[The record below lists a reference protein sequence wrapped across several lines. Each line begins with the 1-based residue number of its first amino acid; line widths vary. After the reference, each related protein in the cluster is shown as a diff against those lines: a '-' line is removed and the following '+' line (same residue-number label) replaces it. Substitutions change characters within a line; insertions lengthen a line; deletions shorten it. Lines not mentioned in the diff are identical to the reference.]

1 MVSFHHICQS
11 NGRFAL
17 RQQDANVTQSICVF
31 AGATSGIGAATVER
45 LICMLHE
52 PVFYIIGRS
61 AKRFASQRNRL
72 LALNPSSKIIF
83 LEAQF
88 SLLSDVDSACKQI
101 VAAEEK
107 IDYLFMSPG
116 MIPVNGP
123 ECWLPP

>member
-1 MVSFHHICQS
+1 MVSFNHVCQS
-11 NGRFAL
+11 NDRFAL
-17 RQQDANVTQSICVF
+17 RQQDIDATQAICVF

-45 LICMLHE
+45 LICMLHK

-61 AKRFASQRNRL
+61 AKRFASQRTRL
-72 LALNPSSKIIF
+72 HVLNPSSKIIF

-101 VAAEEK
+101 VASEEK
-107 IDYLFMSPG
+107 VDYLFMSPG

-123 ECWLPP
+123 EC